1 MLMNDDA
8 VCNTWYQ
15 ALIARASDYAGIF
28 FVGVK
33 TTGVFCIATCRARK
47 PKRENVLFYSDMKS
61 AIDAGFRPCKV
72 CRPTENACTA
82 PPDVERAL
90 ALLRS
95 NPQTKISDDVLR
107 EHQISP
113 EALRRWFRKHHGMTF
128 QAYQRMLRVNEAM
141 QSLKSGRK
149 ATETA
154 FDSGYDSLSG
164 FGYTFKKLTGAAPTD
179 LASVILIQRFT
190 TPLGPMFVC
199 ATDKGICLLEFTDR
213 KMLETEF
220 GDLQRL
226 CKARILAG
234 ENAHTR
240 QAIKEIDEYFLGTR
254 THFTVPLDTPG
265 SVFQQTVWQTLP
277 AVECGKT
284 EPYAMLAE
292 KMERP
297 DAVRAVA
304 NATGANRIAI
314 IIPCHRIIGKNGA
327 LGGYGGGV
335 ARKKW
340 LLEHEEKVRQQQ
352 TARVPLPLPAQSDK

>member
-47 PKRENVLFYSDMKS
+47 PKRENVLFYSDVKS

-90 ALLRS
+90 ALLRD

-164 FGYTFKKLTGAAPTD
+164 FGYTFKKLIGAPQCHARRGERNGRE
-179 LASVILIQRFT
+179 SHRHYH
-190 TPLGPMFVC
+190 PLSSNHW
-199 ATDKGICLLEFTDR
+199 KRWHIDR
-213 KMLETEF
+213 IWRRCGTQKM
-220 GDLQRL
+220 
-226 CKARILAG
+226 AA
-234 ENAHTR
+234 
-240 QAIKEIDEYFLGTR
+240 
-254 THFTVPLDTPG
+254 
-265 SVFQQTVWQTLP
+265 
-277 AVECGKT
+277 
-284 EPYAMLAE
+284 
-292 KMERP
+292 
-297 DAVRAVA
+297 
-304 NATGANRIAI
+304 
-314 IIPCHRIIGKNGA
+314 
-327 LGGYGGGV
+327 
-335 ARKKW
+335 
-340 LLEHEEKVRQQQ
+340 
-352 TARVPLPLPAQSDK
+352 

>member
-1 MLMNDDA
+1 MQMNDDA
-8 VCNTWYQ
+8 TCDNWYQ
-15 ALIARASDYAGIF
+15 ALLARATDYVGIF

-47 PKRENVLFYSDMKS
+47 PKRENVVFYSAMKS

-72 CRPTENACTA
+72 CRPTENACSA
-82 PPDVERAL
+82 PPDVEKAL

-95 NPQTKISDDVLR
+95 HPQSKISDGFLR
-107 EHQISP
+107 EQQISP
-113 EALRRWFRKHHGMTF
+113 EALRRWFLKHHGMTF
-128 QAYQRMLRVNEAM
+128 QAYQRMLRVNGAM

-149 ATETA
+149 AIETA

-179 LASVILIQRFT
+179 LANVILIQRFT

-199 ATDKGICLLEFTDR
+199 ATDKGVCLLEFTDR

-220 GDLQRL
+220 GDVQRL

-234 ENAHTR
+234 ENVHTR
-240 QAIKEIDEYFLGTR
+240 QAINEIEEYFLGTR
-254 THFTVPLDTPG
+254 THFTVALDTPG
-265 SVFQQTVWQTLP
+265 TTFQQDVWQSLQG
-277 AVECGKT
+277 VKCGET
-284 EPYAMLAE
+284 EHYAMLAQ
-292 KMERP
+292 KMGRP
-297 DAVRAVA
+297 DAVRAAA

-314 IIPCHRIIGKNGA
+314 IIPCHRIVGKDGS
-327 LGGYGGGV
+327 LTGYGGGI

-340 LLEHEEKVRQQQ
+340 LLEHEQQH
-352 TARVPLPLPAQSDK
+352 APVKAPSLLPV